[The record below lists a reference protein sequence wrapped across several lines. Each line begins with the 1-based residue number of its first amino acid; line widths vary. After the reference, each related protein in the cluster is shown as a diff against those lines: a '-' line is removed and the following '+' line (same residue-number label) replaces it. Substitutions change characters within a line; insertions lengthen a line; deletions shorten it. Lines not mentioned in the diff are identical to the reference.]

1 MSNHL
6 IVNFFGGPGAGK
18 TTAAADLFISLK
30 RNNVD
35 AHFVGDFAQECIL
48 EGNAESLRDQV
59 YIFGNT
65 YHRLQ
70 SSYQQSVVTVTD
82 APVLL
87 NCIYQEGLPAT
98 FNQLVLAM
106 HERFRNLN
114 VLLER
119 RDGYNHSM
127 VGRVHSLSESVGIDK
142 QIERMLEQY
151 EVPFVRQNEIEG
163 DLTEYLTQQI
173 LEFLNGTEVSK

>member
-6 IVNFFGGPGAGK
+6 IVNFFGGPGVGK
-18 TTAAADLFISLK
+18 TTAAAELFISLK
-30 RNNVD
+30 KNNVG

-48 EGNAESLRDQV
+48 EGNVESLRDQT

-65 YHRLQ
+65 HHRLLY
-70 SSYQQSVVTVTD
+70 SYQQSVVTVTD
-82 APVLL
+82 APILL
-87 NCIYQEGLPAT
+87 NCIYQEGLPDL

-114 VLLER
+114 ILLER
-119 RDGYNHSM
+119 TEGYDHSM
-127 VGRVHSLSESVGIDK
+127 VGRVHSLFESLGIDK
-142 QIERMLEQY
+142 QVEHMLEQY
-151 EVPFVRQNEIEG
+151 EVPFVKQNEIDG